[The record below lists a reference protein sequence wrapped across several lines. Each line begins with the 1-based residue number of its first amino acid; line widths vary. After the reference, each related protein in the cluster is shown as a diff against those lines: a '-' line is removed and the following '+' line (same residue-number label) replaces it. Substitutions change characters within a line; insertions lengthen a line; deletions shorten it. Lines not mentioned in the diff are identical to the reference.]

1 MICPRCQTTIT
12 SLPDPDSIV
21 TCPGCGSRLMTRA
34 AAIRSQGGKTTAASA
49 PPAPGS
55 PPASDA
61 SAAKTAAPV
70 HPADLPPSATLPPTP
85 AMMLGLTR
93 PAPAPSPAPS
103 GEKAGKAEKAAKGS
117 SREEADAEKPKPG
130 KGKGARAGE
139 PRAEPDAPDTRLGGA
154 VLETLDL
161 LLAEIRVVR
170 SVQEDILATLR
181 VAAPAAV
188 SAEPTLEEAPAL
200 TPIRVR
206 RRKTVVLIDDDP
218 KTREAAVAELHQ
230 SDVPVRACADG
241 KAALAA
247 IAEDKPDVVVLE
259 HTMEGDTSG
268 RDVIN
273 MIKATIEW
281 VDIPIVLWTREDVA
295 SQKDA
300 RLIHGA
306 DEVVLKSSGAQAL
319 LARVITVFRR
329 G

>member
-1 MICPRCQTTIT
+1 
-12 SLPDPDSIV
+12 
-21 TCPGCGSRLMTRA
+21 MTRA
-34 AAIRSQGGKTTAASA
+34 AAIRSQGGTKTVASGPTTAPGYA
-49 PPAPGS
+49 PA
-55 PPASDA
+55 ADA
-61 SAAKTAAPV
+61 SSANGAAPL
-70 HPADLPPSATLPPTP
+70 HPANLPPSATLPPTP

-93 PAPAPSPAPS
+93 TAPAASPAPS
-103 GEKAGKAEKAAKGS
+103 GDTAGQAEKAAKGS
-117 SREEADAEKPKPG
+117 SGEEAEAEKPKPG
-130 KGKGARAGE
+130 KGKGAKAVE
-139 PRAEPDAPDTRLGGA
+139 PRAEPDAQDARLAGT

-181 VAAPAAV
+181 AGAPAGV
-188 SAEPTLEEAPAL
+188 SAEPIAEAPAL

-268 RDVIN
+268 RDVVN

-306 DEVVLKSSGAQAL
+306 DEVVLKSAGAQAL

>member
-1 MICPRCQTTIT
+1 
-12 SLPDPDSIV
+12 
-21 TCPGCGSRLMTRA
+21 MTRA
-34 AAIRSQGGKTTAASA
+34 AAIRSQGGPKTAASKPTA
-49 PPAPGS
+49 PPAAGERSS
-55 PPASDA
+55 PKPA
-61 SAAKTAAPV
+61 TIR
-70 HPADLPPSATLPPTP
+70 PADLPPSATLPPTP

-103 GEKAGKAEKAAKGS
+103 GEKAK
-117 SREEADAEKPKPG
+117 ADAEKPKPG
-130 KGKGARAGE
+130 KSKGAKAGE
-139 PRAEPDAPDTRLGGA
+139 ARAEPDAQDARLAGA
-154 VLETLDL
+154 VIETLDL

-170 SVQEDILATLR
+170 SVQEDILAALR
-181 VAAPAAV
+181 AGAPAV
-188 SAEPTLEEAPAL
+188 PAEPIADDAPAL

-218 KTREAAVAELHQ
+218 KTREAAVAELQQ

-300 RLIHGA
+300 RLVHGA
-306 DEVVLKSSGAQAL
+306 DEVVLKSAGAEAL